1 MRFRR
6 VILILTA
13 GMLFSVAAEAIPIS
27 PLDPKVGVRGRDSG
41 SPSIFNGS
49 FFALGDCRRRL
60 WRGFFCAPFT
70 TAIVEGGPATT
81 VFKLD
86 LRFADVNGFIIPTMI
101 GGVR

>member
-41 SPSIFNGS
+41 SPSIFDGS
-49 FFALGDCRRRL
+49 FFALEPCAAPLTGL
-60 WRGFFCAPFT
+60 FCAPYNT
-70 TAIVEGGPATT
+70 DTGDGAATISSSSQI
-81 VFKLD
+81 
-86 LRFADVNGFIIPTMI
+86 R
-101 GGVR
+101 